1 MRVQSL
7 EQDYLLEEGMATH
20 TSILAGIIPWTK
32 DPDGFVS
39 MGSQTVRQDWSNL
52 AGMLRHFT
60 L

>member
-1 MRVQSL
+1 ML
-7 EQDYLLEEGMATH
+7 EKEMATH